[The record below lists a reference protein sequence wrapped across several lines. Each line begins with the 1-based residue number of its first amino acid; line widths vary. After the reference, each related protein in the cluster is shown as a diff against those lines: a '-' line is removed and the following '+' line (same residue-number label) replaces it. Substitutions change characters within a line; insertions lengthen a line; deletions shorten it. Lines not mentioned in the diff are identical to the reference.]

1 LKVIERVYQELS
13 RASGWMKVMGI
24 LFIVSSIL
32 DAITIVG
39 IIYAWLPI
47 WMGVIVY
54 QAGKAAQMAST
65 NRDETKLVEVF
76 SKIRLYFVISVITL
90 IVAYAFIIV
99 VYTIF
104 LFGLVSILLLFI
116 SLKYML

>member
-1 LKVIERVYQELS
+1 MERVYEELS
-13 RASGWMKVMGI
+13 RASGWMRAMGI
-24 LFIVSSIL
+24 LSIVGGIL
-32 DAITIVG
+32 CAITIVG
-39 IIYAWLPI
+39 IIFAWLPI
-47 WMGVIVY
+47 WIGVIVY
-54 QAGKAAQMAST
+54 QAGKSAQMAST
-65 NRDETKLVEVF
+65 NRDETKLIEVI